1 MRQHKYR
8 FLFLLAMVMGI
19 LPAWAGTVR
28 ENSVYQQK
36 PEDPEALF
44 FTPEQFSIKA
54 DGKSDVSD
62 ALQEALNQVKREKS
76 FGILF
81 IPEGKY
87 RISRTIYIPPA
98 VRMIGYGGKRPV
110 FILGKNTPGFQ
121 AEVPGDKG
129 KANYMFWFTGN
140 MVGAGDTPRDAGAG
154 TFYSAI
160 SNIDFT
166 IEEGN
171 PHAVVLRTHFAQ
183 HGFISHS
190 VMNIGKGKAGIFDVG
205 NELENVKFIGGEYG
219 IYTYRT
225 SPGWPMMIADT
236 WFENQRKAAI
246 LTYDAGLAIVKMQ
259 VKNVPVVVEMG
270 DSKPDRLYME
280 ECLFENVTE
289 AAIKISMEGN
299 TFTQVNLQNIDCHK
313 VPVLASFHK
322 SGNKVM
328 GLEKS
333 YRVRDFTYGL
343 VMEDLVA
350 DSRVE
355 TITDLVPID
364 KVPAV
369 LTPGI
374 PALPPMEEW
383 VNIRQ
388 LGAVGDGDNDDTPV
402 FREALEKYKTIYVPQ
417 GWYRITGTL
426 KMRPGTRIIG
436 LHPFATQFV
445 LKESE
450 PAFSGFGAPVAMVE
464 SSAGGDDQFNGI
476 GLSTGGYNYR
486 AVGCK
491 WMAGEKSLLNDVK
504 FVGGHGTMRKPAP
517 PTADVPAAA
526 QDATAQRAAG
536 QGVSGLGAPVPGA
549 AAQAAAGQG
558 TTGQQ
563 VAGQG
568 TAGQRAGMA
577 RLQGRGP
584 AISSPTSPV
593 SAQGMDLA
601 WDNQYWSLWV
611 TNNGGGILK
620 DIWTANTYAASGLY
634 VSNTSTPGRIYAM
647 SLEHHVRNEAR
658 FENVQNWKIM
668 AFQFEEEGREGK
680 ECQMM
685 EISGCRDLL
694 FANLW
699 MYRVIRVTTPQP
711 YGIKVRNSENIE
723 FRNLHSYTQVL
734 QVIEF
739 PVYEANKELPV
750 YPWDFA
756 RLTVTGRENGKLK
769 LPVTPGKMEKL
780 AGGFNFTTGA
790 TSDSKGNVY
799 FCETRLKKIY
809 QWNAAS
815 NSLRLLADY
824 PYKPLTLATDTKD
837 NLLVVF
843 RYDPQPGLL
852 VNGVQ
857 ERVKVLPDDNP
868 MYSGWGNGGWAAW
881 AYSVDPENPDE
892 TIKLLPRVA
901 NSAIP
906 KVEKVYHPSS
916 RWRYDFNDIVVS
928 MPDSSFVAPDGV
940 TIIPET
946 YDIYRSTTLTPTA
959 PGKKFFVADEDV
971 KRTVEL
977 TVDEKGKAG
986 NLKEVHARGEYTS
999 VVDKEGNLYLA
1010 DGQIFVFDPSGRE
1023 IKRISIEERPIS
1035 MTIGG
1040 KEGNT
1045 LFVTTR
1051 TALWG
1056 MQIK

>member
-8 FLFLLAMVMGI
+8 FLLLLAMVMGMM
-19 LPAWAGTVR
+19 PAWAGPVR
-28 ENSVYQQK
+28 ESSVYQQK
-36 PEDPEALF
+36 PDDPEALF

-54 DGKSDVSD
+54 DGKNDVSD

-87 RISRTIYIPPA
+87 RISKTIYIPPA
-98 VRMIGYGGKRPV
+98 VRVIGYGAKRPV
-110 FILGKNTPGFQ
+110 FILGKNTPGYQ
-121 AEVPGDKG
+121 EEVSGDKG

-140 MVGAGDTPRDAGAG
+140 MVGSGDTPRDAGAG

-166 IEEGN
+166 IEDGN

-225 SPGWPMMIADT
+225 SPGWPMMIVDT

-246 LTYDAGLAIVKMQ
+246 LTYEAGLAIVKMQ
-259 VKNVPVVVEMG
+259 VRNVPVVVEMG

-289 AAIKISMEGN
+289 AAVKISMEGN
-299 TFTQVNLQNIDCHK
+299 TFTQVNLQNIDCHQ

-343 VMEDLVA
+343 VIEDLA
-350 DSRVE
+350 SDSRVE

-383 VNIRQ
+383 VNIKQ
-388 LGAVGDGDNDDTPV
+388 LGAVGNGDSDDTQV

-491 WMAGEKSLLNDVK
+491 WMAGENSLLNDVK
-504 FVGGHGTMRKPAP
+504 FVGGHGTMRKPVP
-517 PTADVPAAA
+517 PMGDVTAAA
-526 QDATAQRAAG
+526 QDATAQRSAG
-536 QGVSGLGAPVPGA
+536 QGVSGQGAPVPGA

-577 RLQGRGP
+577 RPQGRGP
-584 AISSPTSPV
+584 AISSPSSPV
-593 SAQGMDLA
+593 TAPGMDLA

-658 FENVQNWKIM
+658 FENVQNWKMM

-723 FRNLHSYTQVL
+723 FRNMHSYTQVL

-756 RLTVTGRENGKLK
+756 RLTVTGRENGKLN

-799 FCETRLKKIY
+799 FCETRLKRIY

-815 NSLRLLADY
+815 NSLRMLADY

-852 VNGVQ
+852 VKGVQ

-892 TIKLLPRVA
+892 TIRLLPRIA

-906 KVEKVYHPSS
+906 KVERVYYPSS

-959 PGKKFFVADEDV
+959 PGKKFFVADEDL

-986 NLKEVHARGEYTS
+986 HMKEVHARGEYTS

-1023 IKRISIEERPIS
+1023 IKRISMEERPIS

>member
-1 MRQHKYR
+1 MRQQKYR
-8 FLFLLAMVMGI
+8 LLILLAMALGMM
-19 LPAWAGTVR
+19 PAWAGTVR
-28 ENSVYQQK
+28 EGSVYRQK
-36 PEDPEALF
+36 PGDQEALF

-62 ALQEALNQVKREKS
+62 ALQAALNQVKREKS

-98 VRMIGYGGKRPV
+98 VRVIGYGEKRPV

-121 AEVPGDKG
+121 EEVSGDKG

-183 HGFISHS
+183 HGFVSHS

-225 SPGWPMMIADT
+225 SPGWPMMIVDT

-246 LTYDAGLAIVKMQ
+246 LTYEAGLAIVKMQ
-259 VKNVPVVVEMG
+259 VRNVPVVVEMG
-270 DSKPDRLYME
+270 ENKPDRLYME

-299 TFTQVNLQNIDCHK
+299 TFTQVNLQNIDCHQ
-313 VPVLASFHK
+313 VPVLASFLK
-322 SGNKVM
+322 SGKKIM

-343 VMEDLVA
+343 VMADLVS
-350 DSRVE
+350 DSRIE
-355 TITDLVPID
+355 TRTDLVPID

-369 LTPGI
+369 LSPGI

-388 LGAVGDGDNDDTPV
+388 LGAVGDGDTDDTRV

-517 PTADVPAAA
+517 PVAAVA
-526 QDATAQRAAG
+526 QDGAAPG
-536 QGVSGLGAPVPGA
+536 VAGPGVSAQGAPTPGA
-549 AAQAAAGQG
+549 AAQQTGGAGTSGQGAAGLR
-558 TTGQQ
+558 
-563 VAGQG
+563 AGQ
-568 TAGQRAGMA
+568 A
-577 RLQGRGP
+577 RPQGRGP
-584 AISSPTSPV
+584 AISSPSSPV
-593 SAQGMDLA
+593 TAPGMDLA

-611 TNNGGGILK
+611 TNNGGGIIK

-658 FENVQNWKIM
+658 FENVQNWKMM

-699 MYRVIRVTTPQP
+699 MYRVIRVNTPQP

-723 FRNLHSYTQVL
+723 FRNMHSYTQVL

-756 RLTVTGRENGKLK
+756 RLTVTGRETGKLK

-799 FCETRLKKIY
+799 FCETRLKRIY

-824 PYKPLTLATDTKD
+824 PYKPLTLATDTRD

-852 VNGVQ
+852 INGVQ

-892 TIKLLPRVA
+892 TIRLLPRVA

-906 KVEKVYHPSS
+906 KVERVFHPSS
-916 RWRYDFNDIVVS
+916 RWRSNFNDIVVS

-946 YDIYRSTTLTPTA
+946 YDIYRSTTLTRTA
-959 PGKKFFVADEDV
+959 PGKKFFVADEDL

-986 NLKEVHARGEYTS
+986 NMKEVHARGEYIS
-999 VVDKEGNLYLA
+999 VVDSDGNLYLA
-1010 DGQIFVFDPSGRE
+1010 DGQIFVFDPAGRE
-1023 IKRISIEERPIS
+1023 IKRISMEERPIS
-1035 MTIGG
+1035 MTLGG

>member
-8 FLFLLAMVMGI
+8 FLLLLAMVMGMM
-19 LPAWAGTVR
+19 PAWAGPVR
-28 ENSVYQQK
+28 ESSVYQQK
-36 PEDPEALF
+36 PDDPEALF

-54 DGKSDVSD
+54 DGKNDVSD

-87 RISRTIYIPPA
+87 RISKTIYIPPA
-98 VRMIGYGGKRPV
+98 VRVIGYGAKRPV
-110 FILGKNTPGFQ
+110 FILGKNTPGYQ
-121 AEVPGDKG
+121 EEVSGDKG

-140 MVGAGDTPRDAGAG
+140 MVGSGDTPRDAGAG

-166 IEEGN
+166 IEDGN

-225 SPGWPMMIADT
+225 SPGWPMMIVDT

-246 LTYDAGLAIVKMQ
+246 LTYEAGLAIVKMQ
-259 VKNVPVVVEMG
+259 VRNVPVVVEMG

-289 AAIKISMEGN
+289 AAVKISMEGN
-299 TFTQVNLQNIDCHK
+299 TFTQVNLQNIDCHQ

-343 VMEDLVA
+343 VIEDLA
-350 DSRVE
+350 SDSRVE

-383 VNIRQ
+383 VNIKQ
-388 LGAVGDGDNDDTPV
+388 LGAVGNGDSDDTQV

-491 WMAGEKSLLNDVK
+491 WMAGENSLLNDVK
-504 FVGGHGTMRKPAP
+504 FVGGHGTMRKPVP
-517 PTADVPAAA
+517 PMGDVTAAA
-526 QDATAQRAAG
+526 QDATAQRSAG
-536 QGVSGLGAPVPGA
+536 QGVSGQGAPVPGA

-577 RLQGRGP
+577 RPQGRGP
-584 AISSPTSPV
+584 AISSPSSPV
-593 SAQGMDLA
+593 TAPGMDLA

-658 FENVQNWKIM
+658 FENVQNWKMM

-723 FRNLHSYTQVL
+723 FRNMHSYTQVL

-756 RLTVTGRENGKLK
+756 RLTVTGRENGKLN

-799 FCETRLKKIY
+799 FCETRLKRIY
-809 QWNAAS
+809 QWNAADHT
-815 NSLRLLADY
+815 LRMLADY

-852 VNGVQ
+852 VKGVQ

-892 TIKLLPRVA
+892 TIRLLPRIA

-906 KVEKVYHPSS
+906 KVERVYYPSS

-959 PGKKFFVADEDV
+959 PGKKFFVADEDL

-986 NLKEVHARGEYTS
+986 HMKEVHARGEYTS

-1023 IKRISIEERPIS
+1023 IKRISMEERPIS

>member
-1 MRQHKYR
+1 MRQQKYR
-8 FLFLLAMVMGI
+8 LLILLAMALGMM
-19 LPAWAGTVR
+19 PAWAGTVR
-28 ENSVYQQK
+28 EGSVYRQK
-36 PEDPEALF
+36 PGDQEALF

-62 ALQEALNQVKREKS
+62 ALQAALNQVKREKS

-98 VRMIGYGGKRPV
+98 VRVIGYGEKRPV

-121 AEVPGDKG
+121 EEVSGDKG

-183 HGFISHS
+183 HGFVSHS

-225 SPGWPMMIADT
+225 SPGWPMMIVDT

-246 LTYDAGLAIVKMQ
+246 LTYEAGLAIVKMQ
-259 VKNVPVVVEMG
+259 VRNVPVVVEMG
-270 DSKPDRLYME
+270 ENKPDRLYME

-299 TFTQVNLQNIDCHK
+299 TFTQVNLQNIDCHQ
-313 VPVLASFHK
+313 VPVLASFLK
-322 SGNKVM
+322 SGKKIM

-343 VMEDLVA
+343 VMADLVS
-350 DSRVE
+350 DSRIE
-355 TITDLVPID
+355 TRTDLVPID

-369 LTPGI
+369 LSPGI

-388 LGAVGDGDNDDTPV
+388 LGAVGDGDTDDTRV

-486 AVGCK
+486 AVGLK

-517 PTADVPAAA
+517 PVAAVA
-526 QDATAQRAAG
+526 QDGAAP
-536 QGVSGLGAPVPGA
+536 GVSAQGAPTPGA
-549 AAQAAAGQG
+549 AAQQAGGAGTSGQGAAGLR
-558 TTGQQ
+558 
-563 VAGQG
+563 AGQ
-568 TAGQRAGMA
+568 A
-577 RLQGRGP
+577 RPQGRGP
-584 AISSPTSPV
+584 AISSPSSPV
-593 SAQGMDLA
+593 TAPGMDLA

-611 TNNGGGILK
+611 TNNGGGIIK

-658 FENVQNWKIM
+658 FENVQNWKMM

-699 MYRVIRVTTPQP
+699 MYRVIRVNTPQP

-723 FRNLHSYTQVL
+723 FRNMHSYTQVL

-756 RLTVTGRENGKLK
+756 RLTVTGREPGKLK

-799 FCETRLKKIY
+799 FCETRLKRIY

-824 PYKPLTLATDTKD
+824 PYKPLTLATDTRD

-852 VNGVQ
+852 INGVQ

-892 TIKLLPRVA
+892 TIRLLPRVA

-906 KVEKVYHPSS
+906 KVERVFHPSS
-916 RWRYDFNDIVVS
+916 RWRSNFNDIVVS

-946 YDIYRSTTLTPTA
+946 YDIYRSTTLTRTA
-959 PGKKFFVADEDV
+959 PGKKFFVADEDL

-986 NLKEVHARGEYTS
+986 NMKEVHARGEYIS
-999 VVDKEGNLYLA
+999 VVDSDGNLYLA
-1010 DGQIFVFDPSGRE
+1010 DGQIFVFDPAGRE
-1023 IKRISIEERPIS
+1023 IKRISMEERPIS
-1035 MTIGG
+1035 MTLGG

>member
-8 FLFLLAMVMGI
+8 FLLLLAMVMGMM
-19 LPAWAGTVR
+19 PAWAGPVR
-28 ENSVYQQK
+28 ESSVYQQK
-36 PEDPEALF
+36 PDDPEALF

-54 DGKSDVSD
+54 DGKNDVSD

-87 RISRTIYIPPA
+87 RISKTIYIPPA
-98 VRMIGYGGKRPV
+98 VRVIGYGAKRPV
-110 FILGKNTPGFQ
+110 FILGKNTPGYQ
-121 AEVPGDKG
+121 EEVSGDKG

-140 MVGAGDTPRDAGAG
+140 MVGSGDTPRDAGAG

-166 IEEGN
+166 IEDGN

-225 SPGWPMMIADT
+225 SPGWPMMIVDT

-246 LTYDAGLAIVKMQ
+246 LTYEAGLAIVKMQ
-259 VKNVPVVVEMG
+259 VRNVPVVVEMG

-289 AAIKISMEGN
+289 AAVKISMEGN
-299 TFTQVNLQNIDCHK
+299 TFTQVNLQNIDCHQ

-343 VMEDLVA
+343 VIEDLA
-350 DSRVE
+350 SDSRVE

-383 VNIRQ
+383 VNIKQ
-388 LGAVGDGDNDDTPV
+388 LGAVGNGDSDDTQV

-504 FVGGHGTMRKPAP
+504 FVGGHGTMRKPVP
-517 PTADVPAAA
+517 PMGDVTAAA
-526 QDATAQRAAG
+526 QDATAQRSAG
-536 QGVSGLGAPVPGA
+536 QGVSGQGAPVPGA
-549 AAQAAAGQG
+549 SAQAAAGQG

-577 RLQGRGP
+577 RPQGRGP
-584 AISSPTSPV
+584 AISSPSSPV
-593 SAQGMDLA
+593 TAPGMDLA

-658 FENVQNWKIM
+658 FENVQNWKMM

-723 FRNLHSYTQVL
+723 FRNMHSYTQVL

-756 RLTVTGRENGKLK
+756 RLTVTGRENGKLN

-799 FCETRLKKIY
+799 FCETRLKRIY

-815 NSLRLLADY
+815 NSLRMLADY

-852 VNGVQ
+852 VKGVQ

-892 TIKLLPRVA
+892 TIRLLPRIA

-906 KVEKVYHPSS
+906 KVERVYYPSS

-959 PGKKFFVADEDV
+959 PGKKFFVADEDL

-986 NLKEVHARGEYTS
+986 HMKEVHARGEYTS

-1023 IKRISIEERPIS
+1023 IKRISMEERPIS